1 MIRLEKI
8 IKNYRMGSE
17 EVRAL
22 QEVSLHIAPAAIMA
36 IVGPSGSGKSTLMN
50 IIGCLDIPDSGTYT
64 LDGIPVDKMGEDQLA
79 DIRNE
84 KIGFIFQQFNLLSKL
99 TAFENVEL
107 PLIYRGLSASERR
120 ARVEASLLQVGLA
133 DRRQHRPTQLSG
145 GQQQRV
151 AVARALAGDPPIIL
165 ADEPTGALDS
175 KSGQALMETLI
186 RLNETGITVVLITH
200 DGSLA
205 QQARH
210 YVRIQDGQ
218 IIDQGVN

>member
-84 KIGFIFQQFNLLSKL
+84 KIGFIFQQFNCL
-99 TAFENVEL
+99 FQGEGNFF
-107 PLIYRGLSASERR
+107 R
-120 ARVEASLLQVGLA
+120 
-133 DRRQHRPTQLSG
+133 
-145 GQQQRV
+145 
-151 AVARALAGDPPIIL
+151 
-165 ADEPTGALDS
+165 
-175 KSGQALMETLI
+175 
-186 RLNETGITVVLITH
+186 
-200 DGSLA
+200 SLA
-205 QQARH
+205 ISNL
-210 YVRIQDGQ
+210 YFS
-218 IIDQGVN
+218 NSTYCPN